1 MSITDELSR
10 ALGHI
15 YPRAGFTAQLYYGA
29 TAVPVRVTVTND
41 LHVGG
46 TDGGFTNRYDNRSDG
61 MIANRYLIGFTKPCP
76 QRASG
81 CTLVLDAPD
90 GRRFELQEPVDENAG
105 EVVYGAAL
113 L

>member
-1 MSITDELSR
+1 MSVTDELTR
-10 ALGHI
+10 ALGHA
-15 YPRAGFTAQLYYGA
+15 YSRAGLPGKLYYGV
-29 TAVPVRVTVTND
+29 TAVAVTVTVTND

-61 MIANRYLIGFTKPCP
+61 MIANRYLIGFAKPGP

-81 CTLVLDAPD
+81 CTLVMDAPD
-90 GRRFELQEPVDENAG
+90 SRRFELHEPVDENAG
-105 EVVYGAAL
+105 EVIYGAAL